1 LKNLWLRK
9 ARSFLT
15 VLSIMIGISAIFIFA
30 SFGLGLYKYVEDI
43 ASESGV
49 DIFWVQGKGNSA
61 PGLDDSFKLEDK
73 DLRAVDRT
81 NGVEIATGMYVK
93 VAEVEKDRVKRYVY
107 LMGYSDEREEI
118 KLVESLMTVKMEK
131 GRQFR
136 KGDIGKAILG
146 YNYLVPDKIFSKPYK
161 MGDKVEINGRKFD
174 IVGFYESVGNPGDD
188 SNVYLVQD
196 DAKALFE
203 INSYG
208 MIMARVHDK
217 DEMDNVVNR
226 AEKKLRNVRDLEEG
240 KEDFSVQSFAD
251 ALETFTSVLNII
263 VGFIF
268 LIVIISAIVASVNTA
283 NTMITSVLERTREI
297 GVMKSIGATNDN
309 IKNIFI
315 LESAVI
321 GFVAGFFG
329 VVVGWLLAYSSGQ
342 ALDGLGWGFLMPT
355 FPLALWTGCILLST
369 LVGMFSGFVPAYY
382 ASKQKPVEALRYE

>member
-1 LKNLWLRK
+1 
-9 ARSFLT
+9 
-15 VLSIMIGISAIFIFA
+15 
-30 SFGLGLYKYVEDI
+30 
-43 ASESGV
+43 
-49 DIFWVQGKGNSA
+49 
-61 PGLDDSFKLEDK
+61 
-73 DLRAVDRT
+73 
-81 NGVEIATGMYVK
+81 
-93 VAEVEKDRVKRYVY
+93 
-107 LMGYSDEREEI
+107 
-118 KLVESLMTVKMEK
+118 
-131 GRQFR
+131 
-136 KGDIGKAILG
+136 
-146 YNYLVPDKIFSKPYK
+146 
-161 MGDKVEINGRKFD
+161 
-174 IVGFYESVGNPGDD
+174 
-188 SNVYLVQD
+188 
-196 DAKALFE
+196 
-203 INSYG
+203 